1 MQQGRGNNIY
11 HLSNLINMNQAKN
24 NWQNLADRLNYL
36 INLLELDSQSGL
48 YKDVTVLSYFLAKSS
63 FQIAVFAPF
72 NHGKSTLLNALLG
85 QKSLPIDLIPS
96 TGAAITIKYGETTK
110 AEITLQD
117 GTKETATNTKILQEY
132 AILDSDRNMRKD
144 IKAVEISC
152 NYPLLKNNVELL
164 DLPGT
169 NDREAQDNL
178 VKDKLL
184 TADLIIHV
192 LDARKLMTLLERE
205 KLRDWLQDRG
215 IHTVVFV
222 VNFLNLLE
230 PEDQK
235 KVYSR
240 LKFVAESFRSELPPG
255 ISNLYRV
262 DALPALRARLKGEY
276 VTVMET
282 GLINFETALQN
293 IIKANSKQPE
303 TKLTRIKN
311 IADKL
316 IQKATEKRDSI
327 EQKINNTIAKK
338 QKEKAIK
345 QKAAILIKQGLQR
358 SISEFES
365 WLYLPNLLRKEQS
378 KLAIALQQKEFKNWK
393 KEFNQTVSKYQQ
405 SIIEWLTKG
414 QDFFAIEK
422 SAKLLISFPEP
433 PEIKQ
438 QNTLYEEKNNSY
450 EPIFTEDIERIL
462 NQTVKNILSDHGKD
476 FLTKLT
482 NKNYSYSTDNN
493 IETKASKS
501 YMYAEAAEAYLT
513 SFSQQAFIRIKQYHL
528 QIETLIDRYPQS
540 TIEPNT
546 KEQYQVKLLNNAIT
560 NLQQELNSI
569 AN

>member
-327 EQKINNTIAKK
+327 EQEINNTIAKK